1 MSTQTANGQFTNFA
15 NSIEK
20 SQIFSKEMPISNLG
34 VEQVGEDSYISLVD
48 SSKGAQKLFRTTPEA
63 VKAIAS
69 MIGVDTNLISKL
81 ENSMGKEATNKLLFL
96 IKNALKQNDKMVRVV
111 INFQTKTVIDVQEK
125 PMPFLST
132 ENFLNIVE
140 SKLTDGTE
148 ILNAG
153 VDGNGTAQI
162 TIKSDKWGFKLAGK
176 RNEEFHIGMMLSNGI
191 TTGTFIAPYFFRLV
205 CKNGM
210 VREGKSDQFTLAL
223 KGTKEDY
230 IREFITGVE
239 ALNFNSFDPSKFHER
254 VTYMENTRA
263 SFAELAKLRKASEGV
278 LNYKGQDE
286 KATANMLLEEYFPTA
301 DIKGLYA
308 KKGITFE
315 DLTHNHHKNIKTK
328 LTCWDLLNNLTD
340 FASHDYG
347 VEIEQANR
355 IYLQKEAG
363 KYMERKAYDT
373 EYLVPQVYQ

>member
-1 MSTQTANGQFTNFA
+1 MSTQTVNSQFEGFVSA
-15 NSIEK
+15 IQK
-20 SQIFSKEMPISNLG
+20 SQIFAKEMPISSLG
-34 VEQVGEDSYISLVD
+34 VEQVGEDSYISLTD
-48 SSKGAQKLFRTTPEA
+48 ASKGAQKLFRTTPGA
-63 VKAIAS
+63 VKAIAT

-125 PMPFLST
+125 PLPFLST

-140 SKLTDGTE
+140 SKLTGDTE

-153 VDGNGTAQI
+153 VDSEGTASI

-176 RNEEFHIGMMLSNGI
+176 KNEEFHIGMMLSSGI
-191 TTGTFIAPYFFRLV
+191 TQGTFIAPYFFRLV

-230 IREFITGVE
+230 IREFITGVD
-239 ALNFNSFDPSKFHER
+239 ALSFDKFDPSKFHER

-263 SFAELAKLRKASEGV
+263 SFAELSKLRKASEGV
-278 LNYKGQDE
+278 MNWAGKDE
-286 KATANMLLEEYFPTA
+286 QASANMLLEEYFPTS
-301 DIKGLYA
+301 DIKALYA
-308 KKGITFE
+308 KKGIMFE

-347 VEIEQANR
+347 VDIKQADR

-363 KYMERKAYDT
+363 KYMERKNYDT
-373 EYLVPQVYQ
+373 EFLVPQVYL

>member
-1 MSTQTANGQFTNFA
+1 MSTQTTNGQFANFA
-15 NSIEK
+15 NSI
-20 SQIFSKEMPISNLG
+20 QNSKILSKDMPISNLG
-34 VEQVGEDSYISLVD
+34 VEQIGDESYISLTD
-48 SSKGAQKLFRTTPEA
+48 SNKGAQKLFRTTPEA
-63 VKAIAS
+63 VRAIAS

-96 IKNALKQNDKMVRVV
+96 IKNALKQNDKIVRVV
-111 INFQTKTVIDVQEK
+111 INFQTKTVVDVQEK

-162 TIKSDKWGFKLAGK
+162 TIKSDKWGFKLKGK
-176 RNEEFHIGMMLSNGI
+176 RDEEFHIGMMLSNGI

-205 CKNGM
+205 CSNGM
-210 VREGKSDQFTLAL
+210 VREGKSDQFSLAL

-230 IREFITGVE
+230 IRDFITGVN
-239 ALNFNSFDPSKFHER
+239 ALNFNNFDPSAFHDR
-254 VTYMENTRA
+254 VRYMENTRA
-263 SFAELAKLRKASEGV
+263 SFAELSKLRKASESV
-278 LNYKGQDE
+278 LEYQGQE
-286 KATANMLLEEYFPTA
+286 GKADANLLLEEYFPVA
-301 DIKGLYA
+301 ELKALYA
-308 KKGITFE
+308 KKGIMFE

-328 LTCWDLLNNLTD
+328 LTTWDLLNNLTD

-347 VEIEQANR
+347 VEINQANR
-355 IYLQKEAG
+355 IFLQKEAG

-373 EYLVPQVYQ
+373 EYLVPQVY